1 MPVLTDQKFRDSP
14 IAIAYHRSVDNSG
27 VVMTVPA
34 KMRAMVLTGHGG
46 LDKLE
51 YHADWPVPQPRRGE
65 VLVRVGACG
74 LNNTDINTR
83 TAWYSKTVTEGITDA
98 GGKDGFDDADA
109 ASGSWGSSSISF
121 PRIQG
126 ADVAGEIAAVGAAVE
141 ASRVGERVLL
151 DPWILAS
158 GDWLDP
164 ARSMYFGS
172 ECDGGY
178 ADYTT
183 IRSENA
189 IRIESGQSDAELA
202 TYPCAYTTAENLTA
216 RSGLKPGETVL
227 INGASGGVGSA
238 AIQLCRLRGARVIA
252 IASASKAERLR
263 QLGAA
268 AIIDRNETDLETAI
282 RDAAGGTIDVALDV
296 VGGSA
301 FMALINALR
310 QGGRYSSS
318 GSIAGPL
325 VEFDLRQLV
334 YKDLQLTGATIVPP
348 GTMQRLVRLIE
359 QDLLQPLLAQTFPL
373 SDLGRAQ
380 EAFMQKKHVGN
391 IVVTT

>member
-1 MPVLTDQKFRDSP
+1 
-14 IAIAYHRSVDNSG
+14 
-27 VVMTVPA
+27 
-34 KMRAMVLTGHGG
+34 MRAVVLTGHGG

-51 YHADWPVPQPRRGE
+51 YHEDWPTPVPTTGE

-83 TAWYSKTVTEGITDA
+83 TAWYSKTVTEGITA
-98 GGKDGFDDADA
+98 EGGKQGFAGA
-109 ASGSWGSSSISF
+109 EAKSGSWGSSSISF

-126 ADVAGEIAAVGAAVE
+126 ADVAGRIAAVGPAVE
-141 ASRVGERVLL
+141 RTRIGERVIL
-151 DPWILAS
+151 DPWLLAS
-158 GDWLDP
+158 GDWLD
-164 ARSMYFGS
+164 ASRSMYFGS
-172 ECDGGY
+172 ECDGGFAEY
-178 ADYTT
+178 SC

-189 IRIESGQSDAELA
+189 LRIDTTQSDAELA

-216 RSGLKPGETVL
+216 RTGLQPGETVV

-252 IASASKAERLR
+252 IASLAKAELLR
-263 QLGAA
+263 ELGADQVV
-268 AIIDRNETDLETAI
+268 DRNATDLEQAL
-282 RDAAGGTIDVALDV
+282 REAAGGAIDVALDV
-296 VGGSA
+296 VGGRS
-301 FMALINALR
+301 FMPLINSLR

-348 GTMQRLVRLIE
+348 GTMQRLVSLIE
-359 QDLLQPLLAQTFPL
+359 QDLLRPLLAHTFSL
-373 SDLGRAQ
+373 SELGKAQ
-380 EAFMQKKHVGN
+380 EAFILKQHVGN
-391 IVVTT
+391 IVVTI

>member
-1 MPVLTDQKFRDSP
+1 MS
-14 IAIAYHRSVDNSG
+14 
-27 VVMTVPA
+27 VPA
-34 KMRAMVLTGHGG
+34 KMRAVVLTGHGG

-51 YHADWPVPQPRRGE
+51 YHEDWPTPEPGPGE

-83 TAWYSKTVTEGITDA
+83 TAWYSKSVTEGITDA
-98 GGKDGFDDADA
+98 GARGGFDNADVDN
-109 ASGSWGSSSISF
+109 GSWGSSSISF

-126 ADVAGEIAAVGAAVE
+126 ADVAGSIVSVGTGVN
-141 ASRVGERVLL
+141 ASRIGERVLL

-158 GDWLDP
+158 GDWLD
-164 ARSMYFGS
+164 ASRSKYFGS
-172 ECDGGY
+172 ECDGGF
-178 ADYTT
+178 ADYTK

-189 IRIESGQSDAELA
+189 IRLETSQTDAELA
-202 TYPCAYTTAENLTA
+202 TYPCAYTTAENLTS
-216 RSGLKPGETVL
+216 RSGLRPGETVVV
-227 INGASGGVGSA
+227 NGASGGVGSA
-238 AIQLCRLRGARVIA
+238 AIQLCRLRGARVLA
-252 IASASKAERLR
+252 IASASKAELL
-263 QLGAA
+263 QELGAA
-268 AIIDRNETDLETAI
+268 AVIDRNQADLESAI
-282 RDAAGGTIDVALDV
+282 RDAAGGPVDVALDV
-296 VGGSA
+296 VGGDS

-348 GTMQRLVRLIE
+348 GTMQRLVGLIE
-359 QDLLQPLLAQTFPL
+359 RDLLQPLLAQAFPL
-373 SDLGRAQ
+373 RELGKAQ
-380 EAFMQKKHVGN
+380 EAFLEKKHVGN

>member
-1 MPVLTDQKFRDSP
+1 
-14 IAIAYHRSVDNSG
+14 
-27 VVMTVPA
+27 
-34 KMRAMVLTGHGG
+34 MRAMVLTGHGG

-51 YHADWPVPQPRRGE
+51 YREDWPMPVPADNE

-83 TAWYSKTVTEGITDA
+83 TAWYSKTVTEGITDDA
-98 GGKDGFDDADA
+98 GKGGFVSADA
-109 ASGSWGSSSISF
+109 ETGSWGNTTITF

-126 ADVAGEIAAVGAAVE
+126 ADVAGEIVEVGAEVAT
-141 ASRVGERVLL
+141 SRIGERVIL

-158 GDWLDP
+158 GDWLDTS
-164 ARSMYFGS
+164 RSLYLGS

-178 ADYTT
+178 AEYTT
-183 IRSENA
+183 IRGENA
-189 IRIESGQSDAELA
+189 IRIDTPQSDAELA

-216 RSGLKPGETVL
+216 RTALQPGEMVV

-238 AIQLCRLRGARVIA
+238 AIQLCRLRGARIIA
-252 IASASKAERLR
+252 IASPAKTDLLK
-263 QLGAA
+263 QLGADQV
-268 AIIDRNETDLETAI
+268 IDRNVGNLEQAI
-282 RDAAGGTIDVALDV
+282 RDTVGGTVDVALDV
-296 VGGSA
+296 VGGSS
-301 FMALINALR
+301 FMPLIKALR

-348 GTMQRLVRLIE
+348 GTMHRLVSLIE
-359 QDLLQPLLAQTFPL
+359 QDLLKPLLAQTFPL
-373 SDLGRAQ
+373 RELGNAQ
-380 EAFMQKKHVGN
+380 EALLRKQHVGN
-391 IVVTT
+391 IVIEL

>member
-1 MPVLTDQKFRDSP
+1 
-14 IAIAYHRSVDNSG
+14 
-27 VVMTVPA
+27 MTVPA

-51 YHADWPVPQPRRGE
+51 YHEDWPVPEPQAGE

-83 TAWYSKTVTEGITDA
+83 TAWYSKSVTEGITDA
-98 GGKDGFDDADA
+98 GGKDGFDEADT
-109 ASGSWGSSSISF
+109 ASGSWGGSSISF

-126 ADVAGEIAAVGAAVE
+126 ADVAGEIVAVGIGVDS
-141 ASRVGERVLL
+141 SRVGERVLL

-178 ADYTT
+178 ADYTR

-189 IRIESGQSDAELA
+189 IIIETSQSDAQLA

-216 RSGLKPGETVL
+216 RSGLKPGETVV

-238 AIQLCRLRGARVIA
+238 AIQLCRLRGACVIA
-252 IASASKAERLR
+252 IASASKAESLR

-268 AIIDRNETDLETAI
+268 QVIDRNEPNLETAI
-282 RDAAGGTIDVALDV
+282 RDAADGAIDVALDL
-296 VGGSA
+296 VGGNA

-348 GTMQRLVRLIE
+348 GTMQRLVSLIE
-359 QDLLQPLLAQTFPL
+359 QDLLQPMLAQTFPL
-373 SDLGRAQ
+373 RDLGRAQ
-380 EAFMQKKHVGN
+380 AAFMQKKHVGN

>member
-1 MPVLTDQKFRDSP
+1 M
-14 IAIAYHRSVDNSG
+14 
-27 VVMTVPA
+27 VVPET
-34 KMRAMVLTGHGG
+34 MRAVVLTGHGG

-51 YHADWPVPQPRRGE
+51 YREDWPTPEAGPGE

-83 TAWYSKTVTEGITDA
+83 TAWYSKSVTEGITDA
-98 GGKDGFDDADA
+98 GAKTGFDTADA
-109 ASGSWGSSSISF
+109 RSGSWGNSSITF

-126 ADVAGEIAAVGAAVE
+126 ADVAGRIAAVGPGVDPA
-141 ASRVGERVLL
+141 RIGERVIV
-151 DPWILAS
+151 DPWILAV
-158 GDWLDP
+158 GDWLD
-164 ARSMYFGS
+164 ASRSMYFGS

-178 ADYTT
+178 ADYTR

-189 IRIESGQSDAELA
+189 IRIETSQSDAELA

-216 RSGLKPGETVL
+216 RTALRPGETVV

-252 IASASKAERLR
+252 IASASKAALLR
-263 QLGAA
+263 QLGAEQVIERNEADLEA
-268 AIIDRNETDLETAI
+268 AIRES
-282 RDAAGGTIDVALDV
+282 AGGAVDVALDV
-296 VGGSA
+296 VGGAS
-301 FMALINALR
+301 FMALVNALR

-348 GTMQRLVRLIE
+348 GTMRRLVRLIE
-359 QDLLQPLLAQTFPL
+359 QDLLRPLLARTFPL
-373 SDLGRAQ
+373 RELGQAQ
-380 EAFMQKKHVGN
+380 EAFLQKQHVGN
-391 IVVTT
+391 IVVKT